1 MNQHNHDIKE
11 IQRILLS
18 ILEDVL
24 LKDKRKIEPKNDK
37 NYLPYDGQAIES
49 NLKKILE
56 LKGKRS
62 EDDKII
68 TFENDKYKFIKES
81 SKIYVIN
88 KQNGAKIFEKGHFTK
103 WASNEDAHYLK
114 NIQTLVKE
122 LLDDIDSENDL
133 KCDGSLIQSSI
144 EKILEI
150 KGITNDDGTITYD
163 TESYRFIKQGS
174 DIYVVNKQDEEVIF
188 QNGELTENASVQD
201 VDNLNS
207 YQEFASYLERGQ
219 AIQKSIE
226 DLLKITGTENDDGTI
241 SYETKGYIFIKKL
254 NDISAI
260 NKQNQE
266 VIFQNSEFTE
276 NASDEDVE
284 NLNSFPE
291 YVEEFIDSLG
301 EEEPQTQK
309 INYSPSLKLTS

>member
-1 MNQHNHDIKE
+1 MNQHNHEIKE
-11 IQRILLS
+11 IQRSLLLL
-18 ILEDVL
+18 LEDIL
-24 LKDKRKIEPKNDK
+24 LKDKQKIDPKNDK

-88 KQNGAKIFEKGHFTK
+88 KQNGSKIFEKGHFTK

-114 NIQTLVKE
+114 NIQTLTEEIIDE
-122 LLDDIDSENDL
+122 LEPEKDVRYSSKKIE
-133 KCDGSLIQSSI
+133 SSI
-144 EKILEI
+144 EQFINC
-150 KGITNDDGTITYD
+150 KGVENDDESVTYD
-163 TESYRFIKQGS
+163 TKNYKFIKDESG
-174 DIYVVNKQDEEVIF
+174 DISVINKQTGEVIF
-188 QNGELTENASVQD
+188 RNGGLT
-201 VDNLNS
+201 
-207 YQEFASYLERGQ
+207 
-219 AIQKSIE
+219 K
-226 DLLKITGTENDDGTI
+226 
-241 SYETKGYIFIKKL
+241 
-254 NDISAI
+254 
-260 NKQNQE
+260 
-266 VIFQNSEFTE
+266 

-284 NLNSFPE
+284 NLNSFQE

-301 EEEPQTQK
+301 ESESQTQK